1 MESLISSVSDIF
13 TAAIGWA
20 QTVGTTVVNT
30 PILLMFVVLPLVG
43 LGIGI
48 FKRLLRI

>member
-1 MESLISSVSDIF
+1 MEALISSVSTIF
-13 TAAIGWA
+13 TAAIDWA
-20 QTVGTTVVNT
+20 ATVGNTVVST